1 MDKVQ
6 IPPRLLALEKII
18 EKGKQTFIDVG
29 LALVEIRDNR
39 LYKTECK
46 SFEEYCL
53 KRWNW
58 TRKRGD
64 QIIKSALAV
73 QGVISK
79 MPTDCRQFSEDAARE
94 ISKVPEKDKKD
105 VIKAAAKNGKITASS
120 IKKAAAEHRVVR
132 GVDPYFYTSGSA
144 PTAEL
149 GHDPIP
155 DAEAVAPAEPERDIV
170 RDKTGYEIPE
180 HLHGLWDRSQEIQ
193 DILTAISKIKGT
205 LERAQESGDLMFVEV
220 NFSGGIAD
228 LKNAYTNIQ
237 RAKPYAVCTS
247 CQGKTSK
254 NCALCGGKGLIS
266 EFKWDRAVPRETK
279 EFRAKVSK

>member
-1 MDKVQ
+1 MDQVQ

-58 TRKRGD
+58 TRRRAD
-64 QIIKSALAV
+64 QVVKTALAV
-73 QGVISK
+73 QGVTQKVRSTLLISE
-79 MPTDCRQFSEDAARE
+79 RAASELA
-94 ISKVPEKDKKD
+94 KVPKNEQEKVLKQ
-105 VIKAAAKNGKITASS
+105 AAKNGAVTAGSV
-120 IKKAAAEHRVVR
+120 KKAAASNHRDVR
-132 GVDPYFYTSGSA
+132 GVDPYFYTSGTA
-144 PTAEL
+144 PAAEL

-155 DAEAVAPAEPERDIV
+155 DAEAGSLAEPERDIV

-205 LERAQESGDLMFVEV
+205 LERAQEAGDLMFVEV

-254 NCALCGGKGLIS
+254 NCALCGGKGLLS

-279 EFRAKVSK
+279 EFRAKAVK